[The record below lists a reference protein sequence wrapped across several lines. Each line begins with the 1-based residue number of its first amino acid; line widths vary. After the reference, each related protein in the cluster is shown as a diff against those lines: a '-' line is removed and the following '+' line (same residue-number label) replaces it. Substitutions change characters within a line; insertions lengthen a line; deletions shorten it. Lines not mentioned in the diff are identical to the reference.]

1 MSELTSAAAT
11 GVTRAGAVRNVFVRT
26 EFSHSADGERLSGW
40 RVEGR
45 GGGSVAV
52 TAVLL
57 HGAGSGSKERLLPLV
72 EEFAAQGCRAL
83 AFDFSGH
90 GHSSGLLRELSL
102 RRRLDQAVSV
112 IDAHGGAHGPL
123 VLVGFSMSGQTVA
136 DLVRHY
142 GDRVAALGLC
152 APAVY
157 AAEAWDV
164 PFGDGDGRFSELIR
178 RPGSWRGSPALDV
191 LRAYQ
196 GRAVLAVP
204 GSDEVIP
211 PGVTEAVSAALAR
224 RAQFTHWEL
233 PDAEHRLGQWFRDH
247 PDDRREF
254 VTSLLAGLGEQGWA
268 ATRAWVAGRLPEGR
282 RVVESAFL
290 TGGWSAQVR
299 RLTLD
304 DGTAL
309 ALRTFVTPFFRR
321 HAPGLLAR
329 EADVLTLLAGQEG
342 VPAPRLIGVDATAGD
357 CEHPSLLMTVVPGR
371 VRVDTAADLGR
382 RVELLAAQLAA
393 IHRVVPEE
401 RPRTYQAWTSPERV
415 NAPEGGVWARA
426 VDVIRRD
433 PPPYEGCF
441 LHRDFHPG
449 NVLFTG
455 SEAGLRIS
463 GVVDWVETSWG
474 PADLDVAH
482 CSTALALLFGA
493 EYGLAFRERYEEQGG
508 RRLADGPEHLY
519 WRLLDALAYAPD
531 AAKLAGPW
539 RELGRTDLTP
549 EVLGERLEAYVA
561 GLLERYV

>member
-1 MSELTSAAAT
+1 MSEPIPFTHH
-11 GVTRAGAVRNVFVRT
+11 V
-26 EFSHSADGERLSGW
+26 DGERLSGL
-40 RVEGR
+40 V
-45 GGGSVAV
+45 GGGEPARATV
-52 TAVLL
+52 VLL
-57 HGAGSGSKERLLPLV
+57 HGAGNGSKERLVPWL
-72 EEFAAQGCRAL
+72 EEFAALGCRAL

-90 GHSSGLLRELSL
+90 GESTGALRESSL
-102 RRRLDQAVSV
+102 RRRFEQAVSV
-112 IDAHGGAHGPL
+112 IDARARVDGPL

-164 PFGDGDGRFSELIR
+164 PFGDGDGRFSAIIR
-178 RPGSWRGSPALDV
+178 RPGSWRAAPALEV
-191 LRAYQ
+191 LRAYE

-204 GSDEVIP
+204 GTDEVIP
-211 PGVTEAVSAALAR
+211 PAVTEAVSAALAR

-233 PDAEHRLGQWFRDH
+233 PEAEHRLGLWFRDRPH
-247 PDDRREF
+247 DRREF
-254 VTSLLAGLGEQGWA
+254 ASAVLTGLGEQGWT
-268 ATRAWVAGRLPEGR
+268 ATRAWVAEQLPEGR
-282 RVVESAFL
+282 TVATSTFL
-290 TGGWSAQVR
+290 TGGWSAQLR

-304 DGTAL
+304 DGTEL
-309 ALRTFVTPFFRR
+309 ALRSFVQPFFRR

-329 EADVLTLLAGQEG
+329 EAGILTLLAGQEG
-342 VPAPRLIGVDATAGD
+342 VPAAELIGVDATGEHCD
-357 CEHPSLLMTVVPGR
+357 HPSLLMSVLPGR
-371 VRVDTAADLGR
+371 VRVDEGELDA
-382 RVELLAAQLAA
+382 RVDLLAAQLAR

-401 RPRTYQAWTSPERV
+401 RPRPYQAWTSPERV
-415 NAPEGGVWARA
+415 AAPQGALWERA
-426 VDVIRRD
+426 VEVIRRD
-433 PPPYEGCF
+433 PPPYDGCF

-455 SEAGLRIS
+455 TGAGLRIS

-482 CSTALALLFGA
+482 CSTALALLYGA
-493 EYGLAFRERYEEQGG
+493 EYGLGFGERYAARGG
-508 RRLADGPEHLY
+508 RRLAEGPDHLY

-549 EVLGERLEAYVA
+549 EVLGGRLETYVT
-561 GLLERYV
+561 GLMERYG